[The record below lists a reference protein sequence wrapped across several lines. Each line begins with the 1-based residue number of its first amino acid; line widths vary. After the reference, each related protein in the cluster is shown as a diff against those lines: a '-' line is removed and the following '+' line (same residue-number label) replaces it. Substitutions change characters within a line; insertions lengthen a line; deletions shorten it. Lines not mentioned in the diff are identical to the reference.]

1 MSIEVLIVDDKPDIG
16 SLISDV
22 LKDEGFATRYVE
34 SGEAAIAAVLDRCPG
49 IILLDIWMGEG
60 RMDGLKALQI
70 IRQTHPHIPVVM
82 MSGHGTVETAVKAMR
97 SGAFDFIEK
106 PFKAEH
112 MILVIQRA
120 LDASVL
126 VQENMYLRTQN
137 QESDTLI
144 GTSSF
149 VNSLNNNFE
158 KYAETNTRILFTGPP
173 GSGKDICARLIHKRS
188 TRSRAPY
195 IVFPCDQ
202 FAADE
207 FDAALFGH
215 EPSSGQEI
223 QFTPRQVGALEKAH
237 NGILYL
243 KEIECMPLEAQAKLV
258 KFLHSGSFTRLGGV
272 QPFSADVRVFSG
284 TGVDLEQKIAAGEFR
299 EDLYHRVNV
308 TTIHVPGLANRRED
322 ITPLANFFLQKLALS
337 YGKRPLKFS
346 TQTYGALNSCVW
358 PGNVRQLR
366 NVIDGLYAQY
376 HTFQGRVIEPSDLPR
391 DLFDEEEE
399 QQDTVG
405 YEGGE
410 ILQLPLRKAR
420 EMFERKYLLMQ
431 VRRFSGN
438 VSQTASFVGMERSAL
453 HRKLRSLG
461 LKEVG

>member
-1 MSIEVLIVDDKPDIG
+1 MSIEVLIVDDKLDIG
-16 SLISDV
+16 NLIADV
-22 LKDEGFATRYVE
+22 LHDEGFSTRYVE
-34 SGEAAIAAVLDRCPG
+34 SGEAAITAVLNRCPG

-126 VQENMYLRTQN
+126 IQENMYLRTQN

-144 GTSSF
+144 GTSPF
-149 VNSLNNNFE
+149 VGNFNGNLE

-173 GSGKDICARLIHKRS
+173 GSGKDICARLLHKRS
-188 TRSRAPY
+188 TRFRAPY
-195 IVFPCDQ
+195 VVFPCDQ
-202 FAADE
+202 FAPDE
-207 FDAALFGH
+207 FDMALFGH
-215 EPSSGQEI
+215 EPSASQEI
-223 QFTPRQVGALEKAH
+223 QFTTRHVGALEKAH

-243 KEIECMPLEAQAKLV
+243 KEVDCLPLDIQGKLV

-272 QPFSADVRVFSG
+272 HPFSADVRIFSG
-284 TGVDLEQKIAAGEFR
+284 AGCDFQQKITEGLFR
-299 EDLYHRVNV
+299 EDLYHRLNV
-308 TTIHVPGLANRRED
+308 TSVYVPGLANRRED
-322 ITPLANFFLQKLALS
+322 ITPLVNFFLQKLALS
-337 YGKRPLKFS
+337 YGKRPLKLS
-346 TQTYGALNSCVW
+346 SQAYGALNGCAW
-358 PGNVRQLR
+358 TGNVRQLR

-376 HTFQGRVIEPSDLPR
+376 HSFHGHMIEPSDFPR
-391 DLFDEEEE
+391 DLFNQEPPTQEA
-399 QQDTVG
+399 VG
-405 YEGGE
+405 YGGGE
-410 ILQLPLRKAR
+410 ILLLPLRKAR
-420 EMFERKYLLMQ
+420 EAFERNYLLTQ
-431 VRRFSGN
+431 VKRFSGN

-461 LKEVG
+461 LKEIQ